1 MGQTGGM
8 QQDRIEIGRGT
19 ALLLLAMV
27 TVIAAALRFIG
38 GGDQLWYDEIRTLVG
53 SIREPLGVMLTHFP
67 SNNDHVLYSILSHI
81 SVAIG
86 GETPFTVRLPAILFG
101 IVSIPLIYAMGTRVT
116 TRFEALAAAIL
127 ATVAAQHI
135 WFSQNARG
143 YTLLL
148 VVSLISTQL
157 LLDGLKT
164 RSRTPWIL
172 FAIACALGAYT
183 HLTMVLA
190 VIGQAI
196 AVASYLLMTRRFT
209 VAELTGPAIGF
220 VGAAVLTVLLYLP
233 MLGDV
238 AAFFGD
244 PDTTPKA
251 ATAGWAIVELFRNL
265 QFGQGSLI
273 PLAGGAILLV
283 GAVSYWRQSPLIPAL
298 FFLPAAMVYFTSVLL
313 DRPTFPRFFFFIAGF
328 LLLTAVRGV
337 FTIDS
342 FVLRKLGP
350 RLAALEKPVQWAAVA
365 AMAGVLLLDL
375 RTTYLKPKMDY
386 AGALAY
392 VDAHARPGD
401 VIALGENGVNYTYTQ
416 YYGRTWPLLTGAGHL
431 ETLRKGHDVVV
442 LHTFE
447 RYLKVRDPA
456 LLDAIKTRCTE
467 EREFGGTLYDGDIH
481 VSRCKAL

>member
-1 MGQTGGM
+1 MEH
-8 QQDRIEIGRGT
+8 DRVEISRGA
-19 ALLLLAMV
+19 ALVALGFAV
-27 TVIAAALRFIG
+27 AVGAALRFIG

-53 SIREPLGVMLTHFP
+53 SIREPLGAMVTHFP

-81 SVAIG
+81 SVATG

-101 IVSIPLIYAMGTRVT
+101 IVSIPLIYLVGCKVT

-143 YTLLL
+143 YTILL
-148 VVSLISTQL
+148 VISLLSTKL

-172 FAIACALGAYT
+172 FAVTCALGAYT

-196 AVASYLLMTRRFT
+196 AVAAHLLFAKRFT
-209 VAELTGPAIGF
+209 IEDMKGPAIGF
-220 VGAAVLTVLLYLP
+220 VGAALLTIALYLP
-233 MLGDV
+233 MIGDV
-238 AAFFGD
+238 ATFFGD

-251 ATAGWAIVELFRNL
+251 ATAGWAIIELFRNL
-265 QFGQGSLI
+265 QFGQGSVIL
-273 PLAGGAILLV
+273 LAGGAIFLIGV
-283 GAVSYWRQSPLIPAL
+283 ASYWRQSPLTVAL
-298 FFLPAAMVYFTSVLL
+298 FFLPAAMVYFTAVAL

-328 LLLTAVRGV
+328 LLLVGVRGV

-350 RLAALEKPVQWAAVA
+350 RIAALEKPVQWAAVA
-365 AMAGVLLLDL
+365 AMTAVLLLDL
-375 RTTYLKPKMDY
+375 SRTYLKPKMDY
-386 AGALAY
+386 DGALAF
-392 VDAHARPGD
+392 VEANREAGD
-401 VIALGENGVNYTYTQ
+401 VVALGENGVNYTYTE
-416 YYGRTWPLLTGAGHL
+416 YYGRKWPLLTGADHL
-431 ETLRKGHDVVV
+431 AALRKGHDVVV

-447 RYLKVRDPA
+447 RYLQVKDPA
-456 LLDAIKTRCTE
+456 LLDAIKTTCVE
-467 EREFGGTLYDGDIH
+467 EKKFGGTLYDGDIR
-481 VSRCKAL
+481 VSRCGKTG